1 MIELAGAYQHLS
13 TATPAQINPILEIK
27 ANDGSIIYKKT
38 PVVQE
43 NIIKPGIIT
52 LIWHILS
59 EPSNRIGAWAT
70 KFNVKGLTYALKT

>member
-13 TATPAQINPILEIK
+13 TPTPAQINPILEIK

-43 NIIKPGIIT
+43 NVI
-52 LIWHILS
+52 
-59 EPSNRIGAWAT
+59 
-70 KFNVKGLTYALKT
+70 

>member
-43 NIIKPGIIT
+43 NVIKSGIIT
-52 LIWHILS
+52 LMWHILS

-70 KFNVKGLTYALKT
+70 KFNVK

>member
-38 PVVQE
+38 PVVHE
-43 NIIKPGIIT
+43 NVIKPGIIT
-52 LIWHILS
+52 LMWHILS
-59 EPSNRIGAWAT
+59 EPSNRI
-70 KFNVKGLTYALKT
+70 